1 MNGKKSK
8 KSSGKKKMKGENHI
22 ISLFEAYFSNVD
34 ILCLKKERTNFD
46 ANLRAVM
53 ICPRETGICICY
65 LGRAT
70 LVLFYIPDYRV
81 ISRHP
86 KIELL

>member
-34 ILCLKKERTNFD
+34 ILCLKK
-46 ANLRAVM
+46 
-53 ICPRETGICICY
+53 
-65 LGRAT
+65 
-70 LVLFYIPDYRV
+70 
-81 ISRHP
+81 
-86 KIELL
+86 KKELILTQIYALS